1 MFLGNGIKL
10 KSRVLSTFALT
21 DISSLKA
28 WYKNKEGVTVDGSG
42 NISTW
47 ADSSGNTSE
56 NMDVSAPASDN
67 ITGFDASTGAAI
79 FSAANKSYLVTA
91 SDQLNLGAMT
101 AIFVIDFNES
111 VSLTNEVVIGRLAND
126 TVRYFRGASTI
137 RVGFRANGVISD
149 MNNVTSAIPTS
160 KFLVTVIRL
169 SNGNV
174 LLRHD
179 QLQVESTTSTITDLF
194 DFTGFSQG
202 TLDASVFECAIFND
216 ALTGT
221 DLTNAENDIKSR
233 NGL

>member
-28 WYKNKEGVTVDGSG
+28 WYKNKTGVTVDGSG

-47 ADSSGNTSE
+47 ADSSLNSSE
-56 NMDVSAPASDN
+56 NMDVVPPAPDN
-67 ITGFDASTGAAI
+67 VTSYDAGTGAAR
-79 FSAANKSYLVTA
+79 FRQADKSYLATA

-101 AIFVIDFNES
+101 AIFVIDFDEA

-137 RVGFRANGVISD
+137 RVGFRANGTISD
-149 MNNVTSAIPTS
+149 MNNVSSAIPTS
-160 KFLVTVIRL
+160 KFLVTIIRL
-169 SNGNV
+169 SNGNI

-179 QLQVESTTSTITDLF
+179 QSQVENTTSTITDLF

-202 TLDASVFECAIFND
+202 TLDASIFECAIFND